1 MVKSK
6 GVKLLEKDI
15 NYNEQYI
22 IENHE
27 NIQKTIN
34 ETMRI
39 LIKNKVDL
47 NFKRYYLSLLEQT
60 INDYETWLVK

>member
-1 MVKSK
+1 M
-6 GVKLLEKDI
+6 LEEDI

>member
-1 MVKSK
+1 M
-6 GVKLLEKDI
+6 EEDI

>member
-1 MVKSK
+1 
-6 GVKLLEKDI
+6 VKLLEEDI

>member
-1 MVKSK
+1 M
-6 GVKLLEKDI
+6 KLLEEDI

>member
-1 MVKSK
+1 M
-6 GVKLLEKDI
+6 LEKDI